1 MQRSSSGLPP
11 ATAGIDSDVLLE
23 LRNVSKRFPGVCALD
38 QIDFDLKAGE
48 VHALFGENGAG
59 KSTLISII
67 AGAIRPSDGEV
78 IVGGKSV
85 DLHSVR
91 DARELGISAVFQ
103 EFSLVPTLTVA
114 ENLLLG
120 SEPSARGFIDRRTL
134 RADAE
139 RLLRDLGFPLRPS
152 QQVSQLS
159 RAQQQMVEIAK
170 AFRSDLRVLI
180 LDEPT
185 ASLTETEAGRLFELV
200 QEARGRGIGVIYV
213 THRLKELYQ
222 LAARV
227 TVLRDGQYV
236 DTLDQSDVSEDR
248 LLRLMTGRVIEQVF
262 PEMDTTPEEVVLRA
276 RDLTTVSRS
285 VLHADFD
292 VRAGEIVGFAGLVGS
307 GKSSAARACFGAEA
321 VMAGA
326 VELRGLDVTGSTP
339 RQMLRQGMFYVPSDR
354 KTDGLMMMR
363 SVRENV
369 ALPCLSLDR
378 FSRATLLRRAVEREV
393 TDAVTRRVRL
403 YPHALERPVEHFS
416 GGNQQK
422 VLLARALARDVE
434 VFVFDEPTVGV
445 DVGTRVAIYNLMYEL
460 CTEGAA
466 VLLVSSDLPEILHL
480 THRAYVFHQGQIV
493 DHLVG
498 DEITEENVLRNFLV
512 KDVA

>member
-1 MQRSSSGLPP
+1 MQRSLSQFPSQ
-11 ATAGIDSDVLLE
+11 ASVDSEVLLA
-23 LRNVSKRFPGVCALD
+23 LRKVSKRFPGVCALD
-38 QIDFDLKAGE
+38 QVDFDLRAGE

-59 KSTLISII
+59 KSTLISIV
-67 AGAIRPSDGEV
+67 AGAIRPSDGDV
-78 IVGGKSV
+78 VVGGEPV
-85 DLHSVR
+85 ELHSVR

-114 ENLLLG
+114 DNLLLG
-120 SEPSARGFIDRRTL
+120 SEPGARGFIDRRTL
-134 RADAE
+134 RADAD
-139 RLLRDLGFPLRPS
+139 RLLRDLGFPLKAS
-152 QQVSQLS
+152 QQVSRLS

-213 THRLKELYQ
+213 THRLKELYR
-222 LAARV
+222 LADRV

-262 PEMDTTPEEVVLRA
+262 PDIDTTPEEVVLRA
-276 RDLTTVSRS
+276 RDLTTATRS
-285 VLHADFD
+285 LRNVDFE

-321 VMAGA
+321 VLTGA
-326 VELRGLDVTGSTP
+326 IELHGRDVTGSTP
-339 RQMLRQGMFYVPSDR
+339 RQMLRNGMFYVPSDR
-354 KTDGLMMMR
+354 KADGLLMMR

-378 FSRATLLRRAVEREV
+378 FSKLTLLRRAVEREV
-393 TDAVTRRVRL
+393 TNEVTRRVRL
-403 YPHALERPVEHFS
+403 HPHALERPVEQFS

-422 VLLARALARDVE
+422 VLLARALTRDVD
-434 VFVFDEPTVGV
+434 VFVLDEPTVGV
-445 DVGTRVAIYNLMYEL
+445 DVGTRVAIYNLVAEL
-460 CTEGAA
+460 CAAGAA
-466 VLLVSSDLPEILHL
+466 VVLVSSDLPEILHL
-480 THRAYVFHQGQIV
+480 THRAYVFHQGRVV

-498 DEITEENVLRNFLV
+498 EEITEENVLRNFL
-512 KDVA
+512 DEGVA

>member
-1 MQRSSSGLPP
+1 MQRSTSRFSS
-11 ATAGIDSDVLLE
+11 TAGIDGGALLE

-38 QIDFDLKAGE
+38 QVNFDLRAGE

-59 KSTLISII
+59 KSTLISIV
-67 AGAIRPSDGEV
+67 AGAIRPSEGDV
-78 IVGGKSV
+78 LVGGKPV
-85 DLHSVR
+85 ELHSVR

-114 ENLLLG
+114 DNLLLG
-120 SEPSARGFIDRRTL
+120 SEPGARGFIDRRTL
-134 RADAE
+134 RADAD
-139 RLLRDLGFPLRPS
+139 RLLRDLGFPLKAS
-152 QQVSQLS
+152 QQVSRLS

-213 THRLKELYQ
+213 THRLKELYR
-222 LAARV
+222 LADRV

-262 PEMDTTPEEVVLRA
+262 PDIDTTPEEVVLSA
-276 RDLTTVSRS
+276 RDLTTVTRS
-285 VLHADFD
+285 IRNVDFE

-321 VMAGA
+321 VLTGA
-326 VELRGLDVTGSTP
+326 IELHGRDVTGSTP
-339 RQMLRQGMFYVPSDR
+339 RQMLRNGMFYVPSDR
-354 KTDGLMMMR
+354 KADGLLMMR

-378 FSRATLLRRAVEREV
+378 FSKLTLLRRAVEREV
-393 TDAVTRRVRL
+393 TDEVTRRVRL
-403 YPHALERPVEHFS
+403 HPHALERPVEQFS

-422 VLLARALARDVE
+422 VLLARALTRDVD

-445 DVGTRVAIYNLMYEL
+445 DVGTRVAIYNLVAEL
-460 CTEGAA
+460 CAAGAA
-466 VLLVSSDLPEILHL
+466 VVLVSSDLPEILHL
-480 THRAYVFHQGQIV
+480 THRAYVFHQGRVV

-498 DEITEENVLRNFLV
+498 EEITEENVLRNFL
-512 KDVA
+512 DEGVA

>member
-1 MQRSSSGLPP
+1 MQRSTPRIPS
-11 ATAGIDSDVLLE
+11 TAGINGDVLLE

-38 QIDFDLKAGE
+38 QVDFDLRAGE

-59 KSTLISII
+59 KSTLISIV
-67 AGAIRPSDGEV
+67 AGAIRPTEGAL
-78 IVGGKSV
+78 IVGGRPV
-85 DLHSVR
+85 ELHSVR

-114 ENLLLG
+114 DNLLLG
-120 SEPSARGFIDRRTL
+120 SEPGTRGLIDRRTL
-134 RADAE
+134 RTDAD
-139 RLLRDLGFPLRPS
+139 RLLRDLGFPLRPA
-152 QQVSQLS
+152 QQVSRLS

-185 ASLTETEAGRLFELV
+185 ASLTETEASRLFELV

-222 LAARV
+222 LADRV
-227 TVLRDGQYV
+227 TVLRDGQHV
-236 DTLDQSDVSEDR
+236 DTLDRSDVSEDR

-262 PEMDTTPEEVVLRA
+262 PDVDTAPQEVVLRA
-276 RDLTTVSRS
+276 YDLTTATRS
-285 VLHADFD
+285 ILNVDFEA
-292 VRAGEIVGFAGLVGS
+292 RAGEIVGFAGLVGS

-321 VMAGA
+321 VLSGA
-326 VELRGLDVTGSTP
+326 IELHSRDVTGSTP

-354 KTDGLMMMR
+354 KTDGLLMMR

-378 FSRATLLRRAVEREV
+378 FSKLTLLRRAAEREV
-393 TDAVTRRVRL
+393 TDEVTRRVRL

-445 DVGTRVAIYNLMYEL
+445 DVGTRVAIYNLMAEL
-460 CTEGAA
+460 CAAGAA
-466 VLLVSSDLPEILHL
+466 VVLVSSDLPEILHL
-480 THRAYVFHQGQIV
+480 THRAYVFHHGRIV

-498 DEITEENVLRNFLV
+498 EEVTEENVLRNFLD
-512 KDVA
+512 KGAA